1 MTLVFK
7 DRVKQKT
14 TTVGSGDL
22 TLIGVDADFQS
33 FSQIGDGNDTYYTI
47 ASQNEWEVGVGTYN
61 PSGVSSSWV
70 QLGSDIDGDD
80 ASDEIGQSVSLSDD
94 GTIMAIGGNSSS
106 TPVKVY
112 ELSNQVWVQ
121 KGSNIDEEDSG
132 DFAGFSVSLNGD
144 GTVLAIGAHLND
156 DAGANAGH
164 VRIYEWSGSA
174 WVQKGSDIDGEAAA
188 DESGYSV
195 SLNHDGTVVAIGAPE
210 NDDGPGSNAGHVRVY
225 EWNGSAWAQKGADI
239 DGDSSGDYFGGSVDI
254 NDDGTVVI
262 AGAVGGDGNGLNS
275 GELKVY
281 EWNGSAWAQKGSTLS
296 GESVL
301 NSFGSSVSINNDG
314 SVIAVGAE
322 RNDGT
327 GQWAGHVRVFYWDG
341 SDWDQRGD
349 DIDGEALQDYSGTQ
363 TVLNGDGTVVAI
375 GARDNEGT
383 GTDAGHVRVYGWNG
397 SAWVQLGA
405 DIDAEAAE
413 DESGKAVAISDDGSI
428 VAIGASLN
436 DGGGTSAGHV
446 RTFVRSTLSRNTVLE
461 SSNLGNKISTTGT
474 STVFCTYPAEK
485 SVYRNTNDQIVATAS
500 GIVFSDD
507 TVQTTSPTLQT
518 VTDLGSNTTN
528 SIVTSG
534 NVTAST
540 GIFDGG
546 IQLVGALASVVSD
559 LSDLGDVDGVWFR
572 GEHDNAASGLTLGF
586 NFPGGNHY
594 YSTIRTIAN
603 NDISGTRNRSL
614 LLDCD
619 TRKDTSNSSELN
631 SVCMVNAHN
640 NQASLSNANLFGV
653 YNAGDEKF
661 VVTSSGSLRIA
672 SGIIFSDDSV
682 QTSAAAS
689 VAGSGLTLNSATFDA
704 NVASAVQ
711 TTAPNSITTTADKT
725 YSIQVNGSDDLVVN
739 VPWVSG
745 SGGSD
750 GDITSVV
757 AGSGLSGGG
766 TTGDVTLNV
775 SGVNT
780 DLLQGTVANNQLANS
795 SVTITAGTGLSNG
808 GSVALGGSVS
818 IDIDSSVMQTGDN
831 VSLLTNDAAYLTAH
845 PSISGASDSNN
856 SGRTYIQDLL
866 LDSNGHVTGITT
878 ATETVTDTNTTYT
891 AGSGLQLN
899 GTVFEALT
907 ATTSTSGI
915 TILTNTINGDQ
926 DKALTPKA
934 VHDSGYLT
942 AHPNIS
948 AASSSNNS
956 SRTYIQ
962 DVLLDSNGH
971 VTGIAT
977 AAETVTDTNTTY
989 TAGSGLQLNST
1000 TFDALTASTSASGI
1014 TILTNTIDST
1024 QTKALTPK
1032 AVDDAGYGTMSNF
1045 ILEDG
1050 DGTEVTIANGK
1061 EVKFVEGNGIDI
1073 DWTDTDNGTDAD
1085 PYDLTFTVDHDAAS
1099 NFVANEHIDHTSV
1112 TLTAGSGLSGG
1123 GDISANRTFNAL
1135 TATTSASGITILTN
1149 TIDSTQTKALT
1160 PKAVND
1166 AGYLTA
1172 HPNISAASSS
1182 NNSSR
1187 TYIQDVLLDSNGHV
1201 TGIATAA
1208 ETVTDTNT
1216 TYTAGT
1222 GITLNGTEFDIDP
1235 TLISGRTEVTS
1246 ADADYLLVWD
1256 ADDSKLKKVDAGEF
1270 RGGGGGGSVDI
1281 DALDALGG
1289 VGVHQTQ
1296 DHFIFSDNGT
1306 EKKITFSNLQDAIFA
1321 DISGDG
1327 AVAAG
1332 GALTIADDKIGSA
1345 ELVDACSAVTSFTAP
1360 LIEGTTSIQ
1369 TPLIEYTDGDDAIAI
1384 ADGGAVT
1391 FAQSV
1396 NQAHEAVSLSSNT
1409 ATFNCALSNYFELA
1423 VNAQVNSILFT
1434 NATAGQR
1441 IIILA
1446 TETGGAANMSD
1457 ANGWDT
1463 ITINTNSGGD
1473 VLWAAGIEP
1482 TLAAST
1488 KDMYGIVFSSNVL
1501 VAHAFIIGQDIKA

>member
-1 MTLVFK
+1 MALVFK

-70 QLGSDIDGDD
+70 QLGSDIDGEAAGD
-80 ASDEIGQSVSLSDD
+80 ASGWSVSLSDD
-94 GTIMAIGGNSSS
+94 GTIMAIGAIN
-106 TPVKVY
+106 
-112 ELSNQVWVQ
+112 N
-121 KGSNIDEEDSG
+121 DSG
-132 DFAGFSVSLNGD
+132 GS
-144 GTVLAIGAHLND
+144 
-156 DAGANAGH
+156 NAGH
-164 VRIYEWSGSA
+164 VRVYEYSSGAWS
-174 WVQKGSDIDGEAAA
+174 QKGADIDGEAIGDESGYSVSLSSDGSIVAIGAINDDGSDSNAGHVRVYAWSGIAWVQRGADIEGEAA
-188 DESGYSV
+188 DDNSGHSVSLSSDGSIVAIGARWNDAGGSQAGHVRVYEWNSGTSAWGQKGADIDGEATDDNSGYSV
-195 SLNHDGTVVAIGAPE
+195 SLNHDGTVVAIGAHD

-225 EWNGSAWAQKGADI
+225 EYSGSSWSQKGADI
-239 DGDSSGDYFGGSVDI
+239 DGEAAGD
-254 NDDGTVVI
+254 
-262 AGAVGGDGNGLNS
+262 NS
-275 GELKVY
+275 G
-281 EWNGSAWAQKGSTLS
+281 W
-296 GESVL
+296 
-301 NSFGSSVSINNDG
+301 SVSL
-314 SVIAVGAE
+314 S
-322 RNDGT
+322 
-327 GQWAGHVRVFYWDG
+327 
-341 SDWDQRGD
+341 S
-349 DIDGEALQDYSGTQ
+349 
-363 TVLNGDGTVVAI
+363 
-375 GARDNEGT
+375 
-383 GTDAGHVRVYGWNG
+383 
-397 SAWVQLGA
+397 
-405 DIDAEAAE
+405 
-413 DESGKAVAISDDGSI
+413 DGSI
-428 VAIGASLN
+428 VAIGAIYNDGTDSNAGHVRVYEYSGGSWSQKGADIDGEASSDFSGHSVSLSSDGSIVAIGANLN
-436 DGGGTSAGHV
+436 DGVGSNAGHV
-446 RTFVRSTLSRNTVLE
+446 RTFVRATLSRNTVLE

-500 GIVFSDD
+500 GIVFSNAS
-507 TVQTTSPTLQT
+507 VQTT
-518 VTDLGSNTTN
+518 
-528 SIVTSG
+528 
-534 NVTAST
+534 
-540 GIFDGG
+540 
-546 IQLVGALASVVSD
+546 
-559 LSDLGDVDGVWFR
+559 
-572 GEHDNAASGLTLGF
+572 
-586 NFPGGNHY
+586 
-594 YSTIRTIAN
+594 
-603 NDISGTRNRSL
+603 
-614 LLDCD
+614 
-619 TRKDTSNSSELN
+619 
-631 SVCMVNAHN
+631 
-640 NQASLSNANLFGV
+640 
-653 YNAGDEKF
+653 
-661 VVTSSGSLRIA
+661 
-672 SGIIFSDDSV
+672 
-682 QTSAAAS
+682 AAAS

-766 TTGDVTLNV
+766 TTGDVTLN
-775 SGVNT
+775 
-780 DLLQGTVANNQLANS
+780 
-795 SVTITAGTGLSNG
+795 
-808 GSVALGGSVS
+808 
-818 IDIDSSVMQTGDN
+818 
-831 VSLLTNDAAYLTAH
+831 
-845 PSISGASDSNN
+845 
-856 SGRTYIQDLL
+856 
-866 LDSNGHVTGITT
+866 
-878 ATETVTDTNTTYT
+878 
-891 AGSGLQLN
+891 
-899 GTVFEALT
+899 
-907 ATTSTSGI
+907 
-915 TILTNTINGDQ
+915 
-926 DKALTPKA
+926 
-934 VHDSGYLT
+934 
-942 AHPNIS
+942 
-948 AASSSNNS
+948 
-956 SRTYIQ
+956 
-962 DVLLDSNGH
+962 
-971 VTGIAT
+971 
-977 AAETVTDTNTTY
+977 
-989 TAGSGLQLNST
+989 
-1000 TFDALTASTSASGI
+1000 ALTASTSASGI

-1032 AVDDAGYGTMSNF
+1032 AVYDAGYGTMSNF

-1123 GDISANRTFNAL
+1123 GDISANRTFHVSGVDTSLLQGTISTAQIGDDQVTAAKLANSINTDIATGVTANTTANAALPKAGGAMTGAITTNSTFDGVDIATRDGVL
-1135 TATTSASGITILTN
+1135 TTTTDTANAAAPKASPTFTGTIAIPNVANLETAVVANTAKNTNVVTDLTKTVSGTGYSINSSDGNDIALSIADTDNWGLMSDEMFDKLAAIEASATVDQSASDIKTLLEDG
-1149 TIDSTQTKALT
+1149 IDSVHYVDGSIDHVHL
-1160 PKAVND
+1160 
-1166 AGYLTA
+1166 AGDCIDGD
-1172 HPNISAASSS
+1172 NIGDNVVDSEHYAAGSIDLEHMSSQSVDEDNIHIS
-1182 NNSSR
+1182 N
-1187 TYIQDVLLDSNGHV
+1187 TGSNGQFLSKQSGNDGGL
-1201 TGIATAA
+1201 TWATP
-1208 ETVTDTNT
+1208 TDTNT

-1222 GITLNGTEFDIDP
+1222 GITLNSTEFDIDP
-1235 TLISGRTEVTS
+1235 TLISARTDVTS
-1246 ADADYLLVWD
+1246 ADADYLLIWD
-1256 ADDSKLKKVDAGEF
+1256 ATDSQLKKADAGEF

-1396 NQAHEAVSLSSNT
+1396 NQAHEAGSLSSNVLS
-1409 ATFNCALSNYFELA
+1409 FDCSQSNYFEA
-1423 VNAQVNSILFT
+1423 TVNAQVNSIVFT

-1441 IIILA
+1441 IVLLITNSTSSAHL
-1446 TETGGAANMSD
+1446 SD

-1473 VLWAAGIEP
+1473 VLWAGGIEP
-1482 TLAAST
+1482 TLTASG
-1488 KDMYGIVFSSNVL
+1488 KDMYGIIFSSNVL